1 MATAELEGAAHDLVV
16 AVERLT
22 RAIDSVGDDQLA
34 CQYVR
39 SRPPSP
45 WSIWLWDSPRDRRCR
60 NHQPTSL
67 VRCTRM
73 VTVSRRVL
81 PCPAGHQRLRAPEPA
96 QPCIAP
102 CPVPG
107 TTPVIPAREFRRSQ

>member
-1 MATAELEGAAHDLVV
+1 LEGAAHDLVV

-60 NHQPTSL
+60 
-67 VRCTRM
+67 
-73 VTVSRRVL
+73 
-81 PCPAGHQRLRAPEPA
+81 
-96 QPCIAP
+96 
-102 CPVPG
+102 
-107 TTPVIPAREFRRSQ
+107 